1 MIIIF
6 LVEWTRREC
15 KLCGWPGKAVEA
27 NDRRG
32 QELIHQVNT
41 ATCFA
46 LSCRVFFYCDDF
58 SDVNIFWFSG
68 PVTSTPGQVKHSKRS
83 LFSSPSGIT
92 SASLQHLSVS
102 ERYSEM
108 FFSRPHFVPHVI
120 WWYILSFHDSV
131 FGQHLYVYS
140 VGVDNISTHCL
151 FSQVYT
157 RMLVNWALRLYVA
170 QQNIYWWLILI
181 HLFVATRAATTRGA
195 WT

>member
-1 MIIIF
+1 MNKKGMQTVR
-6 LVEWTRREC
+6 LARKSSGSKRSKRTRTDTS
-15 KLCGWPGKAVEA
+15 GK
-27 NDRRG
+27 
-32 QELIHQVNT
+32 HSHM
-41 ATCFA
+41 FSSF
-46 LSCRVFFYCDDF
+46 LSCFFDCDDF

-120 WWYILSFHDSV
+120 WWFILSFHDSV

-140 VGVDNISTHCL
+140 IGVDNIWTHCL
-151 FSQVYT
+151 FSLVYT
-157 RMLVNWALRLYVA
+157 RMLVNWALRLYLA

-181 HLFVATRAATTRGA
+181 HLFVTTRAATTRGS

>member
-1 MIIIF
+1 MNKKGMQTVR
-6 LVEWTRREC
+6 LARKSSGSKRSKRTRTDTS
-15 KLCGWPGKAVEA
+15 GK
-27 NDRRG
+27 
-32 QELIHQVNT
+32 HSHMF
-41 ATCFA
+41 CSF
-46 LSCRVFFYCDDF
+46 LSCFFFYCDDF

-157 RMLVNWALRLYVA
+157 RMLVNWALRLYLA

-181 HLFVATRAATTRGA
+181 HLFVATRAATTRGS